1 MAQQPYTVEK
11 ILGQTCMNPL
21 WQCGISPENNIL
33 HSGKAQILGLKSSSS
48 AQIHPLGCKVTLPP
62 TAESVASALLWR
74 PAKDAAGS
82 PHCCDPVPADCT
94 EAFRAALT
102 QQLS

>member
-1 MAQQPYTVEK
+1 MAQKTYIVEK
-11 ILGQTCMNPL
+11 ILGQTCKSPL
-21 WQCGISPENNIL
+21 WQRGVSPENNIL
-33 HSGKAQILGLKSSSS
+33 HAGKAQILGLKSSSS
-48 AQIHPLGCKVTLPP
+48 AQIHPLGCKVSFLP

-82 PHCCDPVPADCT
+82 SHCCDPVPADCT
-94 EAFRAALT
+94 EAFRTVLT